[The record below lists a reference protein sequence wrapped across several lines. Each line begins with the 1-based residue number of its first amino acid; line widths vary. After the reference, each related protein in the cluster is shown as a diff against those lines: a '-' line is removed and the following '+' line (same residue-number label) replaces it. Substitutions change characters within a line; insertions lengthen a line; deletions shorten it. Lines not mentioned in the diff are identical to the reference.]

1 MKSRKSIL
9 KSAMKHIGKK
19 KINKKQTLDDSWHE
33 NAIRAWNKLKKT
45 IGQNREEWIEACK
58 SINHQYKEASLERVC
73 EKHHSNQQESRK
85 PWEEAISIAEAK
97 NNKEAGE
104 DDVRYEFIK
113 HLGHNEE
120 GCKVPGRVS
129 MHPFIMFFFIIL
141 TVYIWWFGM
150 FSRAKHWTVFQI
162 GGISENPKFGENRKN
177 DFLSMKR

>member
-129 MHPFIMFFFIIL
+129 MHPFIMFF
-141 TVYIWWFGM
+141 
-150 FSRAKHWTVFQI
+150 S
-162 GGISENPKFGENRKN
+162 
-177 DFLSMKR
+177 